1 MTVSPSDHGPGGA
14 AELLDVVVRLN
25 RWVTHHS
32 DWALPLAQVRVLSQI
47 DEWGQARTGDLARV
61 EHCSQPTMTTRVQR
75 LQARGWVARAR
86 DPLDARA
93 TMLTLT
99 EEGRAVL
106 ADARATR
113 ARVLQALMAH
123 MDAPERERVQAA
135 TRTLGALLE
144 IAYANH
150 RHEQNKTS

>member
-1 MTVSPSDHGPGGA
+1 MPKSDHGPGSA

-32 DWALPLAQVRVLSQI
+32 DWPLPLAQVRVLSQI
-47 DEWGQARTGDLARV
+47 DEWGQARTSDLARV

-75 LQARGWVARAR
+75 LQARGWVARAS

-113 ARVLQALMAH
+113 ARVLEALMAH
-123 MDAPERERVQAA
+123 MNAPERERVQAA
-135 TRTLGALLE
+135 TRTLSALLD
-144 IAYANH
+144 IAYASH
-150 RHEQNKTS
+150 RHEQNKTP

>member
-1 MTVSPSDHGPGGA
+1 MPKSDHGPGSA

-32 DWALPLAQVRVLSQI
+32 DWPLPLAQVRVLSQI
-47 DEWGQARTGDLARV
+47 DEWGQARTSDLARV
-61 EHCSQPTMTTRVQR
+61 EYCSQPTMTTRVQR
-75 LQARGWVARAR
+75 LQARGWVARAS

-113 ARVLQALMAH
+113 ARVLEALMAR
-123 MDAPERERVQAA
+123 MDAPERESVQAA
-135 TRTLGALLE
+135 TRTLGALLD
-144 IAYANH
+144 IAYAH
-150 RHEQNKTS
+150 RRHEQNKTP